1 MKVSRPY
8 TPQQPEFTRA
18 ALAPGLLGAI
28 VLLAGLALVGSSWY
42 LYILYAVS
50 VLACIL
56 GVFAGQA
63 KQWWWLLGLIP
74 IVVLWNPIFP
84 IKGVIPALPLLSFGA
99 AVIFVCAGIL
109 IKTPLQSRS

>member
-1 MKVSRPY
+1 MPGPY
-8 TPQQPEFTRA
+8 TPQQPETSRA

-42 LYILYAVS
+42 IYILYSIS

-56 GVFAGQA
+56 VVFACQA
-63 KQWWWLLGLIP
+63 HRWWWLIGLVP
-74 IVVLWNPIFP
+74 IIALWNPIFP
-84 IKGVIPALPLLSFGA
+84 MKGVIPALPLLSFGA